1 MTSESLLEF
10 PCEFP
15 IKAFGR
21 ADKGAQAFVDLVF
34 ELVAQHVEGLT
45 TEQISLN
52 ASSGGRFIAVTV
64 NITATSQA
72 QLDNIYQSLTD
83 HDQVVMSL

>member
-1 MTSESLLEF
+1 MSSESLLEF

-21 ADKGAQAFVDLVF
+21 TDDGAQAFADLVF
-34 ELVAQHVEGLT
+34 ELVEQHVENLT
-45 TEQISLN
+45 REQLSLN
-52 ASSGGRFIAVTV
+52 ASSNGRFIAVTV
-64 NITATSQA
+64 NITATSQQ